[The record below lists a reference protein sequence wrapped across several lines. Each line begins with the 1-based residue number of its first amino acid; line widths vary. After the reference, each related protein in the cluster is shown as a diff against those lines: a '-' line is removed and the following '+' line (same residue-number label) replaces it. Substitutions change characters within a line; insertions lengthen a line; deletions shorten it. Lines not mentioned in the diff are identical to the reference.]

1 MVVQGIPYTI
11 ETNYSGF
18 KTKLVIPFTGMTI
31 PTENKNS
38 FLDSLK
44 VYIEHTDGTKEVKN
58 GTIVYENGNPIGIEI
73 TIDKFS
79 SFQVLSIDQSKS
91 SSSIP
96 KTGSPFDMMTLLI
109 LGGALMLTGF
119 GVLMVRRKKI
129 NQ

>member
-1 MVVQGIPYTI
+1 MHPKYTI
-11 ETNYSGF
+11 ETNYSDF

-31 PTENKNS
+31 PTENKNA

-44 VYIEHTDGTKEVKN
+44 VYIEHTDGTKEIKN
-58 GTIVYENGNPIGIEI
+58 GTIVYENGDPIGIEI

-79 SFQVLSIDQSKS
+79 SFQILSIDQSQN

-109 LGGALMLTGF
+109 LGGVLMLTGF
-119 GVLMVRRKKI
+119 GALMVRRKKI